1 MTAGTSGVGFLN
13 NGNGMDAAGSKLT
26 KIQRRILVLLSDLL
40 SAMHTGQLLNYMN
53 ISLVILAFGYI
64 LELRTRNMG

>member
-1 MTAGTSGVGFLN
+1 
-13 NGNGMDAAGSKLT
+13 MDAAGSKLT